1 MCLDTQLWYSMH
13 SADDA
18 DTDVV
23 VSHYIN
29 QIGIIVGCI
38 TSGHLHNLCHA
49 ETWMHHAVKH
59 TDILALTTTSPRPSE
74 RQHSYDSIQQIS
86 PTAKKTLWD
95 VYQNTT
101 QSSNH
106 ITRTH
111 PRLFSE
117 MCSRSKLI
125 WCSWRHLLARG
136 VFCIHAPSRPHSQSK
151 KHNTNIASTNITC
164 HISQNPGW

>member
-1 MCLDTQLWYSMH
+1 MAPVCLDTQLWYSMH

-18 DTDVV
+18 DTDIV

-38 TSGHLHNLCHA
+38 TSGHLYNLCHA

-86 PTAKKTLWD
+86 PTAKKRCETCTKTRRNPLITSLAHTRVSSRRCAVDRSWSGVLED
-95 VYQNTT
+95 VCL
-101 QSSNH
+101 
-106 ITRTH
+106 
-111 PRLFSE
+111 PE
-117 MCSRSKLI
+117 ECSVSTPHRAP
-125 WCSWRHLLARG
+125 LL
-136 VFCIHAPSRPHSQSK
+136 PK
-151 KHNTNIASTNITC
+151 
-164 HISQNPGW
+164 